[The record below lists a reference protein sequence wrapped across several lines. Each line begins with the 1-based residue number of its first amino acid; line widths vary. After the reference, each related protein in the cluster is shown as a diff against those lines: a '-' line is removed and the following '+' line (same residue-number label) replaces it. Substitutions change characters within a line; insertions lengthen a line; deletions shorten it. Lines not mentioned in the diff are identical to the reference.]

1 MYGLYRP
8 KQFDK
13 KVARSIDIRP
23 KKPVY
28 LLAMRRQIYKSD
40 EADAKQL
47 SIADVSA

>member
-13 KVARSIDIRP
+13 KVASIDIRP